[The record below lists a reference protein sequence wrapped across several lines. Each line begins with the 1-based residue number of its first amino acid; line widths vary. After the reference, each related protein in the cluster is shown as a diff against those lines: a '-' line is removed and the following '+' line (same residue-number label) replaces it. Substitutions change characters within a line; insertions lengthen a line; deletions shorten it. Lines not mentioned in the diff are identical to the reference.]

1 MRVPT
6 EAPRRQRTQRP
17 GLWILLGIAFLI
29 VLIVVVQGL
38 AGFYANFLWFHSS
51 GVGVVWRTVIETKVV
66 LAAVFVVI
74 AFFLFWGCL
83 FLVDKVAPRALFM
96 APDTD
101 LVRRYQAAVGPHAF
115 AYRTAVSLVVALAVG
130 SGASGQ
136 WQHWLLF
143 EHAVAF
149 RGAGSTDPI
158 FHRNLSFFVFR
169 FPFLS
174 FLVDW
179 ILIALIF
186 AFVLT
191 TISYFLNGAIRLQGN
206 PRIEPQALGHL
217 SALGGLMA
225 LERAWAYY
233 YVDRYGLDLSHNGV
247 VAGASYT
254 DVHVRLPAMTLLA
267 IVSLVAFVMFVFN
280 AYQRSVVLPVI
291 AFGLWAFLAIV
302 LGVIYPAII
311 QTFRVTPAQST
322 LERPYITDNIA
333 GTQRAYGITNVPLK
347 QFPVNQDLT
356 PGVLARYSQ
365 TFADTNIWDPLFTTP
380 TFQKLQNTRGYYTLT
395 NLAIDRYPINGDL
408 EPVIVG
414 VREVNTSALPN
425 QSWVNTRLQY
435 THGFGALV
443 AYANGATSAGNPQ
456 FVLGSIPPVSTSP
469 SLALTQPSVYF
480 APGDEQYVI
489 ADTRQPEVDYPTQST
504 QAANVTSHYSG
515 NGGIPIGSFAARI
528 AFTIHLH
535 DFNLLV
541 SNLITSH
548 SRLIYIPD
556 VRTMVQKSLPFL
568 SIDSNPYAV
577 IDHGEIDWIVDA
589 YTTSSYYP
597 YSQTVSTG
605 ALSSSSGLNGSYN
618 YVRDALKVVVNAY
631 TGKMSF
637 YAINPSND
645 PIIRSY
651 ENAFPGL
658 IKPLS
663 SLAATDP
670 TLLGHLRYPQDLLTV
685 QAAMYGRYHVAASN
699 EATFYSNSQAWDLSQ
714 VSTSPTGSPSAATA
728 TSLSGTSARYTPVY
742 QLIQLPDQASPTFN
756 LIEPL
761 VPQSAN
767 DQLRTLSALLVADSS
782 AANYGQLQAFVT
794 TRGGIEGPSLVNA
807 AINSDAAI
815 SKQITLLDSGGST
828 ALLGTVMELP
838 IADSLI
844 YIRPLYVS
852 SSQTDFPQLQDVIAV
867 YGNEISMEPTLNQA
881 LAGVFGTSSTPSST
895 PSSSSST
902 PSSSAAVSSEVR
914 TLVSEALADYDAAQS
929 ALGSADLGAYQEDV
943 AKAGELLD
951 QANKDLAGSVSASLP
966 ATHVKSTKAT
976 NATNAATPNAALG
989 ANSGSVANS

>member
-1 MRVPT
+1 
-6 EAPRRQRTQRP
+6 
-17 GLWILLGIAFLI
+17 
-29 VLIVVVQGL
+29 
-38 AGFYANFLWFHSS
+38 
-51 GVGVVWRTVIETKVV
+51 
-66 LAAVFVVI
+66 
-74 AFFLFWGCL
+74 
-83 FLVDKVAPRALFM
+83 
-96 APDTD
+96 
-101 LVRRYQAAVGPHAF
+101 
-115 AYRTAVSLVVALAVG
+115 
-130 SGASGQ
+130 
-136 WQHWLLF
+136 
-143 EHAVAF
+143 
-149 RGAGSTDPI
+149 
-158 FHRNLSFFVFR
+158 
-169 FPFLS
+169 
-174 FLVDW
+174 
-179 ILIALIF
+179 
-186 AFVLT
+186 
-191 TISYFLNGAIRLQGN
+191 
-206 PRIEPQALGHL
+206 
-217 SALGGLMA
+217 
-225 LERAWAYY
+225 
-233 YVDRYGLDLSHNGV
+233 
-247 VAGASYT
+247 
-254 DVHVRLPAMTLLA
+254 
-267 IVSLVAFVMFVFN
+267 
-280 AYQRSVVLPVI
+280 
-291 AFGLWAFLAIV
+291 
-302 LGVIYPAII
+302 
-311 QTFRVTPAQST
+311 
-322 LERPYITDNIA
+322 
-333 GTQRAYGITNVPLK
+333 
-347 QFPVNQDLT
+347 
-356 PGVLARYSQ
+356 
-365 TFADTNIWDPLFTTP
+365 
-380 TFQKLQNTRGYYTLT
+380 
-395 NLAIDRYPINGDL
+395 
-408 EPVIVG
+408 
-414 VREVNTSALPN
+414 
-425 QSWVNTRLQY
+425 
-435 THGFGALV
+435 
-443 AYANGATSAGNPQ
+443 
-456 FVLGSIPPVSTSP
+456 
-469 SLALTQPSVYF
+469 
-480 APGDEQYVI
+480 
-489 ADTRQPEVDYPTQST
+489 
-504 QAANVTSHYSG
+504 
-515 NGGIPIGSFAARI
+515 
-528 AFTIHLH
+528 
-535 DFNLLV
+535 LLV

>member
-1 MRVPT
+1 MV
-6 EAPRRQRTQRP
+6 
-17 GLWILLGIAFLI
+17 G
-29 VLIVVVQGL
+29 VVQGL
-38 AGFYANFLWFHSS
+38 AGFYSNFLWFHSS
-51 GVGVVWRTVIETKVV
+51 GVGIVWRTVIETKVI
-66 LAAVFVVI
+66 LSAVFIAI
-74 AFFLFWGCL
+74 AFCLFWGCL

-96 APDTD
+96 APDTE
-101 LVRRYQAAVGPHAF
+101 LVRRYQSAVGPHAF
-115 AYRTAVSLVVALAVG
+115 AYRTAVSFIVALAVG

-149 RGAGSTDPI
+149 HGASSTDPI
-158 FHRNLSFFVFR
+158 FHRNLSFFIFR

-179 ILIALIF
+179 MLIALIF

-191 TISYFLNGAIRLQGN
+191 VISYFLNGAIRLQGS

-217 SALGGLMA
+217 SAIGGLMA

-233 YVDRYGLDLSHNGV
+233 YVDRFGLDLSHNGV

-267 IVSLVAFVMFVFN
+267 IVSLVAFVMLVFN
-280 AYQRSVVLPVI
+280 AYQRTAMLPAI

-333 GTQRAYGITNVPLK
+333 GTQRAFGLTNVPLK

-356 PGVLARYSQ
+356 PGVLTRYSQ
-365 TFADTNIWDPLFTTP
+365 SLADTNIWDPLFTTP

-395 NLAIDRYPINGDL
+395 NLAIDRYPINGVL
-408 EPVIVG
+408 EPVVVG

-425 QSWVNTRLQY
+425 QSWVNTHLQY
-435 THGFGALV
+435 THGYGALV

-456 FVLGSIPPVSTSP
+456 FILGSIPPAASSP
-469 SLALTQPSVYF
+469 ALALTQPSVYF
-480 APGDEQYVI
+480 APGDDQYVI
-489 ADTRQPEVDYPTQST
+489 ADTDQVEVDYPTQSS

-515 NGGIPIGSFAARI
+515 DGGIPISSFAARL
-528 AFTIHLH
+528 AYAIHLH

-556 VRTMVQKSLPFL
+556 VRTMVQKALPFL
-568 SIDSNPYAV
+568 TIDSNPYAV
-577 IDHGEIDWIVDA
+577 IDHGAIDWVLDA

-597 YSQTVSTG
+597 YSQRAVAS
-605 ALSSSSGLNGSYN
+605 ALSPSSGLNGNYN

-631 TGKMSF
+631 SGQMSF
-637 YAINPSND
+637 YAIDPSND

-651 ENAFPGL
+651 ESAFPGL

-663 SLAATDP
+663 SLARTDP

-714 VSTSPTGSPSAATA
+714 TSTSPTGSPSAATA
-728 TSLSGTSARYTPVY
+728 TLTSGSSARYTPVY
-742 QLIQLPDQASPTFN
+742 ELVQLPDQSEPTFN

-767 DQLRTLSALLVADSS
+767 DQLRTLSAFLSADSS
-782 AANYGQLQAFVT
+782 AADYGQLQAFVT

-807 AINSDAAI
+807 AINSDSAI

-838 IADSLI
+838 IADSLV

-867 YGNEISMEPTLNQA
+867 YGSQISMEPTLNEA
-881 LAGVFGTSSTPSST
+881 LAGVFGTSTSTPSS
-895 PSSSSST
+895 PSSSSSSI
-902 PSSSAAVSSEVR
+902 PSSSATLPSAVKS
-914 TLVSEALADYDAAQS
+914 LIAQALGDYTAAQS
-929 ALGSADLGAYQEDV
+929 ALTSANLGTYQADI
-943 AKAGELLD
+943 AKAGQLLA
-951 QANKDLAGSVSASLP
+951 QANKDLASTSSSSSPAAHAKSSQSAGSVSNST
-966 ATHVKSTKAT
+966 AT
-976 NATNAATPNAALG
+976 AALG
-989 ANSGSVANS
+989 LRRIATAS